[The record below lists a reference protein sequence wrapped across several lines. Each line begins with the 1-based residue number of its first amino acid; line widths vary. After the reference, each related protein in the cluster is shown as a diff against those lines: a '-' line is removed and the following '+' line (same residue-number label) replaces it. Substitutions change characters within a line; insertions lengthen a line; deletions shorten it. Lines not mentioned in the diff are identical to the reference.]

1 MVSLEQQERV
11 VFLNSQYQD
20 NSELI
25 HRLSKKLLQDI
36 HSLGL
41 TPKDFS
47 DAKEYIQDKVTIFR
61 FLRECKF
68 DLDQAH
74 ERLLKTISWRIENS
88 IADLS
93 FESCIEFFE
102 NAQGAFAYF
111 HKTDKSSRPLIF
123 VRLRYFPTE
132 FRDPTKKLVH
142 HIERYTCLMM
152 EMARKLTW
160 SMTCDRENKDEACVL
175 VSQITAVVNIQKAP
189 MLPLDAEI
197 IKTVAM
203 ILDERYPGMVSTVNV
218 LNFGWMYQGIWAIV
232 KFLLSEEAKNSIRFT
247 TVNELK
253 PLISPNSILQEMGGN
268 DAFRWSLE
276 LDKILQNYGS
286 GRIKEQLP
294 HTPPTSE
301 DRSRSNSIS
310 DGEDVFFDADDAL
323 PSIPLSPPL
332 PEHIPPMSLNTTS
345 LTSRAGLRMGT
356 DFLTSFIDTTR
367 NTDQQQR
374 RVSTSI
380 EHVYQPSSVIVVNA
394 PSQKKAVTGLKHLEL
409 VSKRFVN
416 RILQLTFGQQRGA
429 MYWILLYFFLRGPV
443 ESFIRKSLQRTPLL
457 GSPHLKTTTIGI
469 TAVIATVFSTSL
481 SDTVKK
487 YRREK

>member
-1 MVSLEQQERV
+1 MVTLEQQERV

-25 HRLSKKLLQDI
+25 HRLSEKLLQDI

-47 DAKEYIQDKVTIFR
+47 DAKEYIQDKGFTIYIFFFSYWQLIFFETVVTIFR

-93 FESCIEFFE
+93 YESCIEFFE
-102 NAQGAFAYF
+102 IAQGAFAYF
-111 HKTDKSSRPLIF
+111 HKTDKSNRPIIF

-132 FRDPTKKLVH
+132 FRDPTKKLVY
-142 HIERYTCLMM
+142 HIERYACLMM

-189 MLPLDAEI
+189 MLPLVIYIYMILFFLMHILLIFFVTQDAEI

-232 KFLLSEEAKNSIRFT
+232 KFLLSEEAKNSIKFT
-247 TVNELK
+247 TINELK
-253 PLISPNSILQEMGGN
+253 PLISPNSILQGMC
-268 DAFRWSLE
+268 A
-276 LDKILQNYGS
+276 
-286 GRIKEQLP
+286 
-294 HTPPTSE
+294 
-301 DRSRSNSIS
+301 
-310 DGEDVFFDADDAL
+310 
-323 PSIPLSPPL
+323 
-332 PEHIPPMSLNTTS
+332 
-345 LTSRAGLRMGT
+345 
-356 DFLTSFIDTTR
+356 
-367 NTDQQQR
+367 
-374 RVSTSI
+374 
-380 EHVYQPSSVIVVNA
+380 
-394 PSQKKAVTGLKHLEL
+394 
-409 VSKRFVN
+409 
-416 RILQLTFGQQRGA
+416 
-429 MYWILLYFFLRGPV
+429 
-443 ESFIRKSLQRTPLL
+443 
-457 GSPHLKTTTIGI
+457 
-469 TAVIATVFSTSL
+469 
-481 SDTVKK
+481 
-487 YRREK
+487 